1 VKRRDA
7 APTLAGWGV
16 PRVRY
21 PPRGDEIWNFG
32 EVNTSWAGPQEN
44 PMNAAEGSSCNAD
57 FAGVG
62 GFCRSSDKLIDE
74 LAAGGDDWKSVEKA
88 KP

>member
-1 VKRRDA
+1 MKRCGA
-7 APTLAGWGV
+7 APTLADLGV
-16 PRVRY
+16 LRARY
-21 PPRGDEIWNFG
+21 PPRGDGIWSFSEG
-32 EVNTSWAGPQEN
+32 NTSRAGPQEN

-62 GFCRSSDKLIDE
+62 GFCRNADTLIDE
-74 LAAGGDDWKSVEKA
+74 LTASGEDWKSVEKA